1 MVILKPLAFF
11 FFCSMFVLLVFSTF
25 IQFCLFMWDS
35 SSTQITCAFVCV
47 SARHVFQHNRFN
59 TSQIIDVGSIFFRI
73 SCFFTPGLLLFWW
86 YDYNVFFVH
95 IRLYFRVVQ
104 NRNPIFIAIF
114 HNVRHIMIPVVVMKT
129 FFFELKHYTQV
140 DFHSIVWCDESQL
153 FSVMNQNRN
162 SLVKWN
168 LPLNPK

>member
-1 MVILKPLAFF
+1 
-11 FFCSMFVLLVFSTF
+11 MFVLLVFSTF

-86 YDYNVFFVH
+86 YDYNVFLFISGFTFGWSKTE
-95 IRLYFRVVQ
+95 IRFLLLFFITCVISWFLLLLWKLFFWIETLHSSWLSLYC
-104 NRNPIFIAIF
+104 
-114 HNVRHIMIPVVVMKT
+114 MMWWKST
-129 FFFELKHYTQV
+129 FFRNEPEPK
-140 DFHSIVWCDESQL
+140 
-153 FSVMNQNRN
+153 FSCEMEFTIKSKIKCCIISNID
-162 SLVKWN
+162 SF
-168 LPLNPK
+168 